1 MQYFKHTEL
10 VDQYHVSLKTVHNW
24 IDGAKQGKI
33 PLRLH
38 VTNNR
43 TYITNSSENIPILEQ
58 LSENGKKYRNALHHK
73 VAHPTADFYKLY
85 SRKQILD
92 IISNLNIHRE
102 IPRQYNYFDQ
112 GAVNW
117 EKHSEQMW
125 QAKTP
130 NILKS
135 TVELINANLATI
147 DTLLAGHSQVNVI
160 DIGPGNAM
168 PVRLLL
174 DHLLEKGLL
183 HRYIAIDISE
193 EMLRIAERNI
203 KEWFGDR
210 IKFEGY
216 VRDITYERF
225 DGLLV
230 DDMLDTNAEKTI
242 NLALLLGATPVNFQ
256 SPRDLLK
263 VIYSS
268 MGQDDLLIY
277 TSGVDTPMNRRY
289 FDVNTDAGASALSA
303 KYSYIFDLLNID
315 ESTYT
320 VEMGFNSEKRVRYIR
335 VRLKVGL
342 TINFKFKNGERNV
355 TLDKGDAILLWRAWH
370 RTALEVIGDFE
381 QTGFTLMQASLTK
394 DRQYFLSISGVE
406 TTEAFKA

>member
-1 MQYFKHTEL
+1 MQYFKHSDLTTR
-10 VDQYHVSLKTVHNW
+10 YHVSLKTVHNW
-24 IDGAKQGKI
+24 IDASKHKKLDLKLYEHKG
-33 PLRLH
+33 
-38 VTNNR
+38 R
-43 TYITNSSENIPILEQ
+43 TYAANTSQNVILLEQ
-58 LSENGKKYRNALHHK
+58 LAEKGKKYRNTLHHK
-73 VAHPTADFYKLY
+73 TATPIPEFYNLY

-92 IISNLNIHRE
+92 IISSLSIHKE

-112 GAVNW
+112 GAFNW
-117 EKHSEQMW
+117 EKHAEQMW
-125 QAKTP
+125 SAKTP

-135 TVELINANLATI
+135 SIDLIEANLATI
-147 DTLLAGHSQVNVI
+147 DTLLNGHSQVNVI

-168 PVRLLL
+168 PVRQLLQ
-174 DHLLEKGLL
+174 HLLESNVL

-203 KEWFGDR
+203 KEWFGDK

-225 DGLLV
+225 DDILV
-230 DDMLDTNAEKTI
+230 DDMLDKNAEKTI

-268 MGQDDLLIY
+268 MGHDDLLVY
-277 TSGVDTPMNRRY
+277 TSGVDTPTNRRY
-289 FDVNTDAGASALSA
+289 FDSNADAGASALSS

-315 ESTYT
+315 ESTYD
-320 VEMGFNSEKRVRYIR
+320 VEMGFNAEKRVRYIR

-342 TINFKFKNGERNV
+342 TINFKFENGERNV
-355 TLDKGDAILLWRAWH
+355 KLDKGDAILLWRAWH
-370 RTALEVIGDFE
+370 QTALEIITDFE
-381 QTGFTLMQASLTK
+381 QTGLTLMQASLTK

-406 TTEAFKA
+406 TKESLEA

>member
-1 MQYFKHTEL
+1 MQYFKHSEL
-10 VDQYHVSLKTVHNW
+10 VDRYHVSLKTVHNW

-33 PLRLH
+33 PLKLH
-38 VTNNR
+38 VTKNR
-43 TYITNSSENIPILEQ
+43 TYVANSSENLVTLEQ
-58 LSENGKKYRNALHHK
+58 LSAKGKKYRNALHHK
-73 VAHPTADFYKLY
+73 VAHPTPDFYKLY

-117 EKHSEQMW
+117 EKHSERMW
-125 QAKTP
+125 NASTP

-135 TVELINANLATI
+135 TVDLINANLSTI
-147 DTLLAGHSQVNVI
+147 DTLIEGRSRVNVI

-168 PVRLLL
+168 PVRQLLE
-174 DHLLEKGLL
+174 HLLEKGVL
-183 HRYIAIDISE
+183 HRYIAVDISE
-193 EMLRIAERNI
+193 RMLHIAERNI

-225 DGLLV
+225 DDLLV
-230 DDMLDTNAEKTI
+230 DDMLDENADKTL

-268 MGQDDLLIY
+268 MGSDDLLIY
-277 TSGVDTPMNRRY
+277 SSGVDTPTNRRY
-289 FDVNTDAGASALSA
+289 FDSNADAGASALSS

-315 ESTYT
+315 ESTYD
-320 VEMGFNSEKRVRYIR
+320 VEMGFNVEKRVRYIR

-342 TINFKFKNGERNV
+342 TINFKFENGERNV
-355 TLDKGDAILLWRAWH
+355 KLDKGETILLWRAWH
-370 RTALEVIGDFE
+370 QTGLEVVTDFE
-381 QTGFTLMQASLTK
+381 DTGFTLLQASLTK
-394 DRQYFLSISGVE
+394 DRQFLLTISGIE
-406 TTEAFKA
+406 TQEAFKA

>member
-1 MQYFKHTEL
+1 MQYFKHSEL
-10 VDQYHVSLKTVHNW
+10 VDRYHVSLKTVHNW
-24 IDGAKQGKI
+24 IDKAKQGKVS
-33 PLRLH
+33 LKLH
-38 VTNNR
+38 SIKNR
-43 TYITNSSENIPILEQ
+43 TYIANTTENLLILEK
-58 LSENGKKYRNALHHK
+58 LSANGKKHRTTTHQK
-73 VAHPTADFYKLY
+73 VAHPTSDFYKLY

-92 IISNLNIHRE
+92 IITNLNIHRE

-112 GAVNW
+112 GASNW
-117 EKHSEQMW
+117 EKHAEQMW
-125 QAKTP
+125 SAKTP
-130 NILKS
+130 NILKCSIDLINENLS
-135 TVELINANLATI
+135 TVDA
-147 DTLLAGHSQVNVI
+147 LLSGHSQVNVI

-168 PVRLLL
+168 PVRQLLE
-174 DHLLEKGLL
+174 HLLEKGVL

-225 DGLLV
+225 DDLLV
-230 DDMLDTNAEKTI
+230 DDMLDNNAEKTI

-268 MGQDDLLIY
+268 MGHDDLLVY
-277 TSGVDTPMNRRY
+277 TSGVDTPTNRRY
-289 FDVNTDAGASALSA
+289 FDVNADSGASALSA

-315 ESTYT
+315 ESTYD

-335 VRLKVGL
+335 VRLRVGL
-342 TINFKFKNGERNV
+342 TINFKFENGERNV
-355 TLDKGDAILLWRAWH
+355 KLDKGDTILLWRAWH
-370 RTALEVIGDFE
+370 QTALEIITDFE

-394 DRQYFLSISGVE
+394 DRQYFLSISGIE
-406 TTEAFKA
+406 TKEAFKA